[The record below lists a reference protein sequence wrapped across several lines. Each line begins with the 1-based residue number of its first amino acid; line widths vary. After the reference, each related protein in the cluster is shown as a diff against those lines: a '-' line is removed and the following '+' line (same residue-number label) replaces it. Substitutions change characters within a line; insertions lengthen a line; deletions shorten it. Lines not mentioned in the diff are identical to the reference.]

1 MAPQGDALI
10 ADVLALPAGSAAE
23 WRERLR
29 RGFPSD
35 TLDAAARYTALS
47 KTQLTRLLQIPMR
60 TATRRHGAGQLT
72 ATESDRLFRLASVVA
87 KAVAVLGNPQKA
99 RLWLQTPNRALGGE
113 IPLDLLD
120 TTLGCEQVDE
130 VLLRINYGIVS

>member
-10 ADVLALPAGSAAE
+10 ADVLALPVGSAAE

>member
-10 ADVLALPAGSAAE
+10 ADVLALPVGSAAE

-35 TLDAAARYTALS
+35 ALDAAARYTALS
-47 KTQLTRLLQIPMR
+47 KAQLTRLLQIPMR